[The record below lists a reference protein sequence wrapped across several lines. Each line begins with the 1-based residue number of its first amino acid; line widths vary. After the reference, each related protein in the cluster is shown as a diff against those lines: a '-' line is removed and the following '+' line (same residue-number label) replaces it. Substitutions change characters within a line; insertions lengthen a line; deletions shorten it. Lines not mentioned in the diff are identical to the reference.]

1 MEICWRD
8 TTVQPSFSQVL
19 KALKRRESGVYNCL
33 NSVLADSAFVEEVA
47 ALYPDLPVLAN
58 LRCGLWYVAAPDG
71 TCYFKSTDGHFG
83 QWAFSL
89 TRLNLATALLAA
101 RAGGVL
107 IVDATRRGKTFP
119 VSV

>member
-1 MEICWRD
+1 M
-8 TTVQPSFSQVL
+8 
-19 KALKRRESGVYNCL
+19 
-33 NSVLADSAFVEEVA
+33 LADSAFVAEVA

-58 LRCGLWYVAAPDG
+58 LRCGLWYVAAPDS